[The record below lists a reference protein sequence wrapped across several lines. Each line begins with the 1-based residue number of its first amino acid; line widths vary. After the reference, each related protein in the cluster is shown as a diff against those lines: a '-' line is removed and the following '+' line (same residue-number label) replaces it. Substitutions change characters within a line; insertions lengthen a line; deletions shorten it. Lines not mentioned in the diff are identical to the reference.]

1 MFSTVGVQDDWS
13 VRLRATNS
21 CFVKGFAPEQ
31 QWGKTVCVVVAE
43 GLCGESYRSH
53 LSSQEILVSQPNIF
67 AVETSWIL
75 SECASTSSATRRSCK
90 LPLRTSGSCLCA
102 LQASCN
108 WKRERER
115 VLSTVGVQDDWSV
128 RLRAGS
134 IHIAPVT
141 RNYLHVFCIGKVG

>member
-1 MFSTVGVQDDWS
+1 MLSTVGVQDDGS

-102 LQASCN
+102 LQTSCN
-108 WKRERER
+108 WNRERER
-115 VLSTVGVQDDWSV
+115 ERGACVVHSGCSR
-128 RLRAGS
+128 RLECKASRRVPFTS
-134 IHIAPVT
+134 L
-141 RNYLHVFCIGKVG
+141 R